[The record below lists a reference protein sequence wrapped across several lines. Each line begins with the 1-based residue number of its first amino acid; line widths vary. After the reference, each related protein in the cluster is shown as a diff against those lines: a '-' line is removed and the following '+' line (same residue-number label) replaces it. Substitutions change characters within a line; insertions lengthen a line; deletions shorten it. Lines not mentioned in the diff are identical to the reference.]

1 MARSGI
7 ALAAAQVTGY
17 NAFTMTDVNP
27 RRARRPRLLWLVA
40 LMLAAIGAAN
50 LALALDHARHADRY
64 RALGVS
70 YPPLLRAGWGLLWAV
85 VLLTLAAGLIGRR
98 PWAHRG
104 AVLVVSN
111 YVALSV
117 LWSIGFARAD
127 FARQRL
133 PFQVAVAA
141 GLAVVTWWVMRRQNV
156 RAVFVTAQSEQHR
169 HIAEKGPDDQD
180 QP

>member
-1 MARSGI
+1 
-7 ALAAAQVTGY
+7 
-17 NAFTMTDVNP
+17 MTDANP
-27 RRARRPRLLWLVA
+27 RRVRRPRLLWLVA
-40 LMLAAIGAAN
+40 LLLIAIGAAN
-50 LALALDHARHADRY
+50 LTLALDHARHADRY

-70 YPPLLRAGWGLLWAV
+70 YPPLLRAGWGLLWAI

-98 PWAHRG
+98 SWAYRWT
-104 AVLVVSN
+104 ALVVSN
-111 YVALSV
+111 YAGLSV

-133 PFQVAVAA
+133 PFQVAATA
-141 GLAVVTWWVMRRQNV
+141 GLAVVLWWVMRRQNV
-156 RAVFVTAQSEQHR
+156 RAVFVTAQNEPHE